1 MLGIDIIIPIVVAG
15 TCAASLNHVFAL
27 GGNIKAL
34 VEWFQRKTA
43 SEAEKRF
50 IEIGPLASLVQR
62 KLANRILSIALVT
75 VAGVAVVSLGSGEFS
90 IHELGL
96 GEFLDIGAGGLGTL
110 LGAAMYR
117 QGLVRRLLTGD
128 EVAIL
133 EEFDRAYLAY
143 IREKRKGLGIL
154 TEIEQTI
161 LSGLG
166 TDKSNALTPQDV
178 RRTIVEKNPELSLTV
193 PETLE
198 ALKWLCKVRYVKEE
212 GKRFYR
218 TKDGT
223 LKLELVSDQGSK
235 DNLPRL

>member
-1 MLGIDIIIPIVVAG
+1 MLGIDIIILIVVAG
-15 TCAASLNHVFAL
+15 TCAASINHVFAL
-27 GGNIKAL
+27 SGNIKVL
-34 VEWFQRKTA
+34 VEWFQRKAA

-62 KLANRILSIALVT
+62 KLADRILSIALVT
-75 VAGVAVVSLGSGEFS
+75 IAGVAVVTLSSGEFS

-110 LGAAMYR
+110 LGVAMYR
-117 QGLVRRLLTGD
+117 QGLARRLLTAD

-143 IREKRKGLGIL
+143 IKEKRKGLVIL
-154 TEIEQTI
+154 TGIEQTI

-166 TDKSNALTPQDV
+166 TDKSNALTPKDV
-178 RRTIVEKNPELSLTV
+178 QQSIVEKNPALSLTV
-193 PETLE
+193 PETVE
-198 ALKWLCKVRYVKEE
+198 VLKWLCKVRYVKEE

-223 LKLELVSDQGSK
+223 LKMQLMSDQGSK